1 MIQTRPWLLPLSW
14 PYAAVVW
21 LRNKLYST
29 GILKSVA
36 PSGKTVV
43 IGNLSLGGT
52 GKTPQTDYIVGL
64 LGAERCAL
72 LSRGYGRTSS
82 GFMKITPDAHPDDAG
97 DEALMLVRRH
107 PALAAA
113 VCENRTEG
121 LERLAADF
129 PEREVTVL
137 DDALQHRRIR
147 GGLNVLLTTWHRPFT
162 RDYCLPAGSLRD
174 HKVRARYA
182 DCVVVTKTPRSAD
195 EEARDRLRKELG
207 YLGVPVFFSHTVP
220 GRFMQLGAS
229 RITPISELR
238 HVLLISA
245 VAEPEIFEAEAR
257 RDLSV
262 AGHFAYRD
270 HHRFTAA
277 DLQRIR
283 NFIGK
288 FAHGSSGVVT
298 TEKDAVRLLPFSAEF
313 EKDKIPVYY
322 REINTDFGKDAKNF
336 NELILKYAQS

>member
-14 PYAAVVW
+14 PYAAAVW
-21 LRNKLYST
+21 LRNKLYAK
-29 GILKSVA
+29 GIIRSVA

-52 GKTPQTDYIVGL
+52 GKTPHTDYVVGL

-82 GFMKITPDAHPDDAG
+82 GFVKITPDAHPDAVG
-97 DEALMLVRRH
+97 DEALLIVRRN

-113 VCENRTEG
+113 VCEDRTEG
-121 LERLAADF
+121 LERLAAHF

-137 DDALQHRRIR
+137 DDALQHRRVR
-147 GGLNVLLTTWHRPFT
+147 GGLNILLTTWHRPFT

-174 HKVRARYA
+174 HKVRARDA
-182 DCVVVTKTPRSAD
+182 DCVVVTKTPKDAG
-195 EEARDRLRKELG
+195 EEARNRLRKELE
-207 YLGVPVFFSHTVP
+207 YLNVPVFFSHTLP
-220 GRFMQLGAS
+220 GRTEPLTAPAAVP
-229 RITPISELR
+229 ITALK

-257 RDLSV
+257 SDLPV
-262 AGHFAYRD
+262 EAHFAYRD
-270 HHRFTAA
+270 HYRFKRA
-277 DLQRIR
+277 DLKRIR
-283 NFIGK
+283 KFIGK
-288 FAHGSSGVVT
+288 FAPGSAGVVT

-313 EKDKIPVYY
+313 QKDLIPVFY
-322 REINTDFGKDAKNF
+322 REIDVDFGKDARNF
-336 NELILKYAQS
+336 NELILNYAES